1 MKVKE
6 KSRTVMFFRND
17 MITRIDIIA
26 LTRIIFQILPDS
38 SFNTVLNFMGDHEK
52 LV

>member
-1 MKVKE
+1 MKE

-17 MITRIDIIA
+17 RITRIDIIV
-26 LTRIIFQILPDS
+26 LTRIIFQILPDF
-38 SFNTVLNFMGDHEK
+38 SFNTILNFMGDHEK